1 MKRRVVLFLSLLTIV
16 FVCVYFA
23 GIKMES
29 ENQQN
34 KSEDTISSTASGEI
48 SSDVVDDDEK
58 EFIKTIDEENKK
70 IETQGNIFPKGSYQV
85 YGGFGYQIRNF
96 CIYET
101 YDKFKQSDYYCSDYE
116 QYSPVY
122 PADSVYVFLEVDV
135 TNERTREREFN
146 VLQFGLLFAQDGSAY
161 VEDSPQLIYD
171 ASPFYV
177 SETENAK
184 DEKSKLFYQ
193 IKPSETITT
202 QMCFSACFVDD
213 NTGETYKI
221 HDVFE
226 NPEYYL
232 AIEGSMTASNRV
244 YRLEDD
250 KMHIYI
256 ECE

>member
-1 MKRRVVLFLSLLTIV
+1 MLFLSLLTIV
-16 FVCVYFA
+16 VGCVYFI
-23 GIKMES
+23 GFYKIES
-29 ENQQN
+29 ESQQN
-34 KSEDTISSTASGEI
+34 ELEDAISSTASGEA
-48 SSDVVDDDEK
+48 SSDAVDDEEG
-58 EFIKTIDEENKK
+58 EFIKTIEEENEK

-122 PADSVYVFLEVDV
+122 PEDSVYVFLEVDV

-161 VEDSPQLIYD
+161 VEDSPQLVYD

-193 IKPSETITT
+193 IKPGDTITT

-213 NTGETYKI
+213 DTAETYKI

-244 YRLEDD
+244 YRLADD